1 MRCQEWEHKNMNN
14 TQLKQVLAHLKQGKT
29 ISQAEAIDLFNCYR
43 QSAIIQRLRNAGY
56 DIVTHNE
63 RNKSGIGRHARYE
76 LIKQVAAWT
85 HLFLISMNTAFELS

>member
-1 MRCQEWEHKNMNN
+1 MNN

-43 QSAIIQRLRNAGY
+43 LSAIIQRLRNAGY

-63 RNKSGIGRHARYE
+63 RNNSGIGRHARYE
-76 LIKQVAAWT
+76 LIKTSPSTPQARQDHFT
-85 HLFLISMNTAFELS
+85 GRGYRPF

>member
-1 MRCQEWEHKNMNN
+1 MNN

-43 QSAIIQRLRNAGY
+43 LSAIIQRLRNAGY

-63 RNKSGIGRHARYE
+63 RNKSGIGHMH
-76 LIKQVAAWT
+76 V
-85 HLFLISMNTAFELS
+85 MNLLKRWQHEPIYF